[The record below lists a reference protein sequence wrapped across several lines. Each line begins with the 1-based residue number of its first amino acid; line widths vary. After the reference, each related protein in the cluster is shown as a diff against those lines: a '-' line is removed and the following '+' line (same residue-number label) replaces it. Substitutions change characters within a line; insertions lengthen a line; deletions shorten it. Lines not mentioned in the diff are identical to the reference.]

1 MDLDANVS
9 TGDCV
14 SRSAN
19 ESLKTVQP
27 TSLGVTT
34 ALASVLIIT
43 IIVDIIGNLLVILSV
58 FRNKKLRNAGKTND
72 LSFVIC
78 ELSAQTGLKLT

>member
-9 TGDCV
+9 SGDCV

-19 ESLKTVQP
+19 ESLKTAQP

-58 FRNKKLRNAGKTND
+58 FRNKKLRNAGKTHV
-72 LSFVIC
+72 LSIVIC
-78 ELSAQTGLKLT
+78 ELCAQMGF

>member
-9 TGDCV
+9 IGDCV

-19 ESLKTVQP
+19 DSQQTVQP
-27 TSLGVTT
+27 VSPGATT

-43 IIVDIIGNLLVILSV
+43 IVVDIIGNLLVILSV
-58 FRNKKLRNAGKTND
+58 FRNKKLRNAGK
-72 LSFVIC
+72 
-78 ELSAQTGLKLT
+78 ELSKPVA